1 MTDKNKVTYIGTT
14 DFRNQQVKFG
24 IKEIDRSRH
33 MYIIGKTGMGK
44 STVLENLAVQ
54 DIVNGEGIVF
64 IDPHGS
70 AIEKLLDYIP
80 QHRIQDVI
88 YFAPFDTDFPI
99 SFNVMED
106 IGPDKRHLVVNGLM
120 ASFKKIWQDAWSERM
135 AYILTNTLLAL
146 LETPGTTL
154 LGVNR
159 MYAEKAF
166 RDMVIGNITDNSV
179 KSFWLD
185 EYNKWDVK
193 YAREATAAIQNKIG
207 QFTGNPLIRNIIGQ
221 QKSSFDFR
229 TAMDQQ
235 KIILVNLSKGLI
247 GEENMRLLGGM
258 LITKL
263 YLAGMSRADVGTY
276 SLDALPAC
284 YFFVDEFQNFANESF
299 ADILAEA
306 RKYKLSLT
314 VANQYIAQM
323 EEVVRDAVFGNV
335 GTTISF
341 RVGPF
346 DAEVLERAFMPV
358 FTQEDLV
365 NIAQFQMYLTL
376 SIDAV
381 GSKPFS
387 ARGLPPIPR
396 PEISF
401 KDDVIRASRATYAQP
416 RAEVEARIAEWFT
429 PIAGAVTTT
438 PDGKER
444 KPQGASAPYNPNY
457 KADKVF
463 EPAKLVIDQGKSV
476 ERTNFQKPPVRD
488 RPDGEQLKYK
498 AAENGVPPKQ
508 VRNEAQKVKPAQQP
522 PTQKPQSA
530 ERTHPPV
537 LSNKLQTLL
546 DQIEAPAASVQSKE
560 KTLPQEPAPM
570 VSPEQKETPKLP
582 SEPMQKKQQFT
593 RAADDTSKQALRD
606 LLKRVNSSSAPAQA
620 AAPKTLVADPQPST
634 TLSVAEPPAAAP
646 EVSQPRASQQDSG
659 RIYSPGQP
667 KEVPEDILRKVL
679 E

>member
-1 MTDKNKVTYIGTT
+1 
-14 DFRNQQVKFG
+14 
-24 IKEIDRSRH
+24 
-33 MYIIGKTGMGK
+33 
-44 STVLENLAVQ
+44 
-54 DIVNGEGIVF
+54 
-64 IDPHGS
+64 
-70 AIEKLLDYIP
+70 
-80 QHRIQDVI
+80 
-88 YFAPFDTDFPI
+88 
-99 SFNVMED
+99 MED

-166 RDMVIGNITDNSV
+166 REMVIANITDNSV

-276 SLDALPAC
+276 SLDALPSC

-387 ARGLPPIPR
+387 AKGLPPIPR
-396 PEISF
+396 PDISF
-401 KDDVIRASRATYAQP
+401 KDDVIQASRAQYAQP
-416 RAEVEARIAEWFT
+416 RAAVEAKIMEWFT
-429 PIAGAVTTT
+429 PIAGSTA
-438 PDGKER
+438 PSDGKEK
-444 KPQGASAPYNPNY
+444 KPYGASAPFNPNY
-457 KADKVF
+457 GADKKQSS
-463 EPAKLVIDQGKSV
+463 P
-476 ERTNFQKPPVRD
+476 
-488 RPDGEQLKYK
+488 
-498 AAENGVPPKQ
+498 VPPIAT
-508 VRNEAQKVKPAQQP
+508 RSD
-522 PTQKPQSA
+522 T
-530 ERTHPPV
+530 
-537 LSNKLQTLL
+537 
-546 DQIEAPAASVQSKE
+546 APAAASRE
-560 KTLPQEPAPM
+560 TPREPAPQTVFKAPKPAESPKPVLNGSQPKHSSVQQSKPKTEPLQPL
-570 VSPEQKETPKLP
+570 VSATLQSLIDQIDAPKSAPSVPKEKPQTVPEQPKP
-582 SEPMQKKQQFT
+582 GAVQQQPVSVEKKQEFT
-593 RAADDTSKQALRD
+593 RAANDASKQALRD
-606 LLKRVNSSSAPAQA
+606 LLKKVSPV
-620 AAPKTLVADPQPST
+620 PT
-634 TLSVAEPPAAAP
+634 PAAAAVPAAPVHQDTSKPISSDTP
-646 EVSQPRASQQDSG
+646 EFKSPVATPNPAASMAAPVRTQPPVDTISRPISPPQTSVDTEQDAG